1 MSPATFGK
9 YELLKKVG
17 LGGMAELF
25 LARQSGIEGFEKL
38 IVIKRILPHL
48 ADSSEFVQMFLNEA
62 RLAARLNHPNVVQI
76 YDLGRVAGTYFIAME
91 YINGVDLSR
100 VLKKERKA
108 KRFIPTEHAVKMM
121 SYVCEALTYAHN
133 HTDVQ
138 GNPLCIVHRDISP
151 HNVLVAFDGGVKLT
165 DFGIAKAA
173 TQATKTKAG
182 TLKGKYYY
190 MSPEQC
196 LGRKVDN
203 RSDIFSAGIL
213 LYQLMTG
220 RLPFR
225 GDSEFSVLHA
235 IVHDAPR
242 PPSVHREDFPSG
254 LYPILERSMAKHPED
269 RYKDAAQMQMALDK
283 FLMEQKL
290 VSNTTVIGKY
300 VQSLFP
306 EVIEAMKKARPEDTS
321 DIDEIIDGLAI
332 AAAER
337 LTPSKPGY
345 TPSDELVLSARTPSA
360 VIRQDGV
367 DVPVAA
373 TSQADDLDIPIMT
386 PSMVTAAP
394 TAAQR
399 PSAKEAALPAK
410 KKTAWRIP
418 VLLGAVFFSA
428 VCGALLV
435 HYLGQMETESSAP
448 PPEVQPAGVAVEKPK
463 EPAPAVE
470 KPEPVKEEE
479 KKVEEKTEE
488 KIKPKTKPKRRRRKR
503 RTSVARIHRKPAE
516 EDVEEIPD
524 EAPARP
530 AASGYLT
537 LDTKPWTEVYFKG
550 KRLGLTPLAY
560 KKLPAGKQKLLLRN
574 REKNIKKTIVIEIK
588 PNETTVKQFNLQPGP
603 P

>member
-48 ADSSEFVQMFLNEA
+48 ADSGEFIQMFLNEA

-133 HTDVQ
+133 HTDVR
-138 GNPLCIVHRDISP
+138 GKPLCIVHRDISP

-242 PPSVHREDFPSG
+242 PPSVYREDFPNG
-254 LYPILERSMAKHPED
+254 LYPILERSMAKHPGD
-269 RYKDAAQMQMALDK
+269 RYKDALQMQMALEK
-283 FLMEQKL
+283 FLVAEKM
-290 VSNTTVIGKY
+290 VSNTTLIGKY
-300 VQSLFP
+300 VQGLFP
-306 EVIEAMKKARPEDTS
+306 EVIEAMKKANPEDTS

-337 LTPSKPGY
+337 LTPSKPGF

-360 VIRQDGV
+360 VIRQHGV
-367 DVPVAA
+367 DVPVHS
-373 TSQADDLDIPIMT
+373 TGQADDDDLDIPIMT

-394 TAAQR
+394 TAAQK
-399 PSAKEAALPAK
+399 PSAMEAALPPK
-410 KKTAWRIP
+410 KKTSWRIP
-418 VLLGAVFFSA
+418 VLLGAVFLSA
-428 VCGALLV
+428 ICGALLV
-435 HYLGQMETESSAP
+435 HYLGQMNGEPAVP
-448 PPEVQPAGVAVEKPK
+448 PPEVQPAGVAVETPKP
-463 EPAPAVE
+463 
-470 KPEPVKEEE
+470 PEPVEE
-479 KKVEEKTEE
+479 KKEEAKPEEKKTEE
-488 KIKPKTKPKRRRRKR
+488 KVKPKPKRRRKKR
-503 RTSVARIHRKPAE
+503 RTSVARIRKKPV

-524 EAPARP
+524 EAPPKP
-530 AASGYLT
+530 AATGYLT
-537 LDTKPWTEVYFKG
+537 LDTKPWTEVYYKG

-560 KKLPAGKQKLLLRN
+560 QKLPAGKIKLQLRN
-574 REKNIKKTIVIEIK
+574 REQNIKKTITVEIK
-588 PNETTVKQFNLQPGP
+588 PNQTTVKQLNVQ
-603 P
+603 